1 MSRNNLCCPL
11 LLTRHLAKIGVLWMC
26 GALLAM
32 APYALAQPALTHAS
46 DLPHMCSV
54 DTKQEPSSPS
64 GKPTEPADCYEF
76 GASVGELGW
85 NWRKKLPSH
94 VHWVM
99 RKDAPAFCG
108 QAQTEFGQKV
118 DSPVPGGCV
127 FLAPAACTIV
137 TAGPISP
144 ASIGNA
150 VRNCVP

>member
-1 MSRNNLCCPL
+1 MWRDTLLSPVGATGRRTAGRLWCLC
-11 LLTRHLAKIGVLWMC
+11 G
-26 GALLAM
+26 LLAL
-32 APYALAQPALTHAS
+32 ALALAQPAWANGS

-54 DTKQEPSSPS
+54 DTTQEPGSPS
-64 GKPTEPADCYEF
+64 GKPAEAADCYEF

-94 VHWVM
+94 VRWVM
-99 RKDAPAFCG
+99 RKDAPTLCG

-118 DSPVPGGCV
+118 NSPVPGGCV

-144 ASIGNA
+144 ASVGNA
-150 VRNCVP
+150 VRDCVP